1 MRHQIL
7 TALLALPLMACGV
20 EGRSTEQMERTDE
33 IGTPSSIAAG
43 LTACS
48 TPLTNGVKVTGIS
61 VDTDAWS
68 CTYTLEVPEGAGK
81 LSFDTIRSASG
92 RGIAYMYVRYG
103 SEPAEDTYDCNPGRI
118 DANCTFL
125 RPRAGTWYVKLRST
139 SFGPVSGMELNGTYT
154 LGIPSDSVLTNGVE
168 TAPYPYTGGVWKCFT
183 LDVPSGK
190 TSLVFNERLTRG
202 SWNTPPEL
210 YVRYGEQP
218 TKTAYDCQT
227 FPDFGLGTC
236 TINNP
241 AAGTWFAC
249 SYGEY
254 PMEGVIMKGTYN

>member
-7 TALLALPLMACGV
+7 TALLALPLVACGV
-20 EGRSTEQMERTDE
+20 EGRNAEQTESTATDVK
-33 IGTPSSIAAG
+33 SA

-48 TPLTNGVKVTGIS
+48 TPLSNGVTVTGIS

-81 LSFDTIRSASG
+81 LSFDTLRSASG
-92 RGIAYMYVRYG
+92 RGSAYTYVRYG
-103 SEPAEDTYDCNPGRI
+103 AEPTEDTYDCYPGRI

-125 RPRAGTWYVKLRST
+125 RPRAGTWYVKLLST
-139 SFGPVSGMELNGTYT
+139 NSGPVTGMELRGTYT

-168 TAPYPYTGGVWKCFT
+168 TAPYQYTGGVWKCFT

-202 SWNTPPEL
+202 SWNVPPYL

-218 TKTAYDCQT
+218 TTNTYTCQQY
-227 FPDFGLGTC
+227 PDFGLGTC

-249 SYGEY
+249 SYGDY
-254 PMEGVIMKGTYN
+254 PMAGVIMKGTYN